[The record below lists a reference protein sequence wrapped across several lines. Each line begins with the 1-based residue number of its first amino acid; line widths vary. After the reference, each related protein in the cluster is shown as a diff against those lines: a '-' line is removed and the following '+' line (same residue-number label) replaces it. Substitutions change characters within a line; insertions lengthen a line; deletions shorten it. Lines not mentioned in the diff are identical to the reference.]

1 MRELPVESLDRLL
14 AGELSRSE
22 ERRLAQDALSDPD
35 LFEALTAAALTRT
48 ALEPELK
55 RRSRRSAA
63 GFAALA
69 LAAAAAVVLAVAYS
83 RSSSGPSSPPP
94 VSPPVAAAPAVVQQ
108 PVLLAARLDGVPG
121 QTFRADVAHSREPR
135 PTGAVVSVRDG
146 SADVDIG
153 SLDGLTQG
161 GALAV
166 VRDGRP
172 VGRLTITAVFRE
184 RARGRVDRGAA
195 VQPGDRVD
203 VEPAVHVGAILDRVA
218 AKKAGGDLP
227 GARDVARL
235 AVSRSQNAAVPADL
249 RRRSL
254 FELAALERQA
264 GDLEQAARLLQ
275 QDVDMFDQAPAA
287 AGSER
292 GEVLNELG
300 VVQIDRRELVAAER
314 ALGSAQALAAGA
326 TRARV
331 ANNLGAVAALKGD
344 RTAAERFYR
353 LADSL
358 AATDP
363 ALAVDRG
370 AITKNLAGL
379 QASR

>member
-1 MRELPVESLDRLL
+1 MRELPAESLDRLL
-14 AGELSRSE
+14 AGELARSE

-48 ALEPELK
+48 TLEPELK

-63 GFAALA
+63 VVAA
-69 LAAAAAVVLAVAYS
+69 LAAAAALVLAVAYS
-83 RSSSGPSSPPP
+83 RSSSRPSSPRP
-94 VSPPVAAAPAVVQQ
+94 VSPPVAAAPAVIQQ
-108 PVLLAARLDGVPG
+108 PVLLGVRLDVVAG
-121 QTFRADVAHSREPR
+121 QTFRADVAQSREPR

-161 GALAV
+161 STPAV
-166 VRDGRP
+166 VRDGHP
-172 VGRLTITAVFRE
+172 LGRLTMTAVFRE

-218 AKKAGGDLP
+218 AKKAGGDFRA
-227 GARDVARL
+227 ARDLARL
-235 AVSRSQNAAVPADL
+235 AVSRSQNEAVPADI

-254 FELAALERQA
+254 FELAGLERQA

-275 QDVDMFDQAPAA
+275 QDVEMFDQAPAA
-287 AGSER
+287 AGAER

-300 VVQIDRRELVAAER
+300 VVQIDRRDLVAAER
-314 ALGSAQALAAGA
+314 ALGSAQALATGA

-331 ANNLGAVAALKGD
+331 ANNLGAVTALKGD
-344 RTAAERFYR
+344 RAAAERFYR

-363 ALAVDRG
+363 ALVVDRQ

-379 QASR
+379 QTSR

>member
-1 MRELPVESLDRLL
+1 MRELPAESLDRLL
-14 AGELSRSE
+14 AGELARSE
-22 ERRLAQDALSDPD
+22 ERRLAQDALGDPD

-63 GFAALA
+63 VVAA
-69 LAAAAAVVLAVAYS
+69 LAAAAALVLAVAYS
-83 RSSSGPSSPPP
+83 RSSNRPSPPQP
-94 VSPPVAAAPAVVQQ
+94 VSPPFAAAPPVTWQ
-108 PVLLAARLDGVPG
+108 PVLLGVRLDVVPG

-161 GALAV
+161 STPAL
-166 VRDGRP
+166 VRDGHP
-172 VGRLTITAVFRE
+172 LGRLTITTVFRE
-184 RARGRVDRGAA
+184 RARGRVDRGAV

-218 AKKAGGDLP
+218 AKKAGGDFR
-227 GARDVARL
+227 GARDLARL
-235 AVSRSQNAAVPADL
+235 AVSRSQNEAVPADI

-275 QDVDMFDQAPAA
+275 QDVDAFDQAPAA
-287 AGSER
+287 AGAER

-300 VVQIDRRELVAAER
+300 VVQIDRRDLVAAER
-314 ALGSAQALAAGA
+314 ALGSAQALATGA

-331 ANNLGAVAALKGD
+331 ANNLGAVTALKGD
-344 RTAAERFYR
+344 RAAAERFYR

-363 ALAVDRG
+363 ALVVDRQ
-370 AITKNLAGL
+370 AIAKNLAGL
-379 QASR
+379 QTSR